1 MLKKAAAVFAIIATV
16 STLVSAEISFDTPKN
31 TNLQQEIANLELS
44 VPVSAPVEEKGV
56 FSKVDKEWTIM
67 VFVNGKN
74 NLEKYAL
81 LDMNEMEMI
90 GSSDKVNIVT
100 EVGRIAGYDS
110 SDGNWISSRRYL
122 VQKDN
127 DFKKITSPIVAELG
141 KVDMGDYKH
150 LVEFTQWA
158 MTTYP
163 AKRYM
168 LIVWNHGAGWIKARG
183 MNDPKGISYDDETGN
198 HITTPQ
204 FGMAMKAIGKID
216 VIGTD
221 ACLMQMPE
229 VNYEIKDYVDYI
241 VASEE
246 TEPGD
251 GYTYNT
257 FLGPVVAKP
266 TMTPKEVG
274 AQAVNAYA
282 DHYGTQDHTQSLVLA
297 SAMNGFM
304 PVMNNFVKAAMAANE
319 KALIKTAMTGTQAYA
334 YAENKDLWHFL
345 SLYGASS
352 KDANVKATAKLLQ
365 DYIANTL
372 VLVNR
377 TNSGYSDSHGL
388 AIYMP
393 NYANSSYSNLAFAR
407 DGQWDEFIVWY
418 NAK

>member
-1 MLKKAAAVFAIIATV
+1 MFRKVAAVFALIAV
-16 STLVSAEISFDTPKN
+16 SSTLVSAEISFDTLN
-31 TNLQQEIANLELS
+31 ATSLQQEIASLELT
-44 VPVSAPVEEKGV
+44 VPAPVAEKA
-56 FSKVDKEWTIM
+56 KADKEWTIM

-74 NLEKYAL
+74 NLEQFAL
-81 LDMNEMEMI
+81 KDMNEMEMV

-110 SDGNWISSRRYL
+110 SDGDWKSVRRYL
-122 VQKDN
+122 VKKDS
-127 DFKKITSPIVAELG
+127 DTRKITSPVVQEFPSR
-141 KVDMGDYKH
+141 DMGDYKN
-150 LVEFTQWA
+150 VVDFVKWA
-158 MTTYP
+158 QTNYP
-163 AKRYM
+163 AKHYM

-183 MNDPKGISYDDETGN
+183 EVTKGISYDDQTGN

-204 FGMAMKAIGKID
+204 MGLMMQSIGKID

-229 VNYEIKDYVDYI
+229 VNYEIRNYVDYI

-266 TMTPKEVG
+266 TMSAQEVG

-282 DHYGTQDHTQSLVLA
+282 DHYGSQDHTQSLVLA
-297 SAMNGFM
+297 SAMNGLV
-304 PVMNNFVKAAMAANE
+304 PLTNKFVAAAMAANE
-319 KALIKTAMTGTQAYA
+319 KPLIKTAMSQAQAYA
-334 YAENKDLWHFL
+334 YAENKDFWHFL
-345 SLYGASS
+345 SLYAAAS
-352 KDANVKATAKLLQ
+352 KDANVKATAKALQ
-365 DYIANTL
+365 DYITNTL

-377 TNSGYSDSHGL
+377 ANSNYSDSHGL

-393 NYANSSYSNLAFAR
+393 NYANSSYNQLAWAK
-407 DGQWDEFIVWY
+407 DSQWDEFIAWY
-418 NAK
+418 TK

>member
-1 MLKKAAAVFAIIATV
+1 
-16 STLVSAEISFDTPKN
+16 
-31 TNLQQEIANLELS
+31 
-44 VPVSAPVEEKGV
+44 
-56 FSKVDKEWTIM
+56 
-67 VFVNGKN
+67 
-74 NLEKYAL
+74 
-81 LDMNEMEMI
+81 
-90 GSSDKVNIVT
+90 
-100 EVGRIAGYDS
+100 
-110 SDGNWISSRRYL
+110 
-122 VQKDN
+122 
-127 DFKKITSPIVAELG
+127 
-141 KVDMGDYKH
+141 
-150 LVEFTQWA
+150 
-158 MTTYP
+158 
-163 AKRYM
+163 
-168 LIVWNHGAGWIKARG
+168 
-183 MNDPKGISYDDETGN
+183 
-198 HITTPQ
+198 
-204 FGMAMKAIGKID
+204 
-216 VIGTD
+216 
-221 ACLMQMPE
+221 MPE
-229 VNYEIKDYVDYI
+229 VNYEIKNYVDYI

-266 TMTPKEVG
+266 TMTPMEVG

-282 DHYGTQDHTQSLVLA
+282 DHYGYQDHTQSLVLA

-319 KALIKTAMTGTQAYA
+319 KALIKTAMSGTQAYA

-345 SLYGASS
+345 SLYSASS

-377 TNSGYSDSHGL
+377 TNSSYSDSHGL

-393 NYANSSYSNLAFAR
+393 NYANSSYANLAFAK

>member
-1 MLKKAAAVFAIIATV
+1 MFKKATAALAMIAAM
-16 STLVSAEISFDTPKN
+16 STLVSAEVFFDTLNK
-31 TNLQQEIANLELS
+31 TNLQDEISALELS
-44 VPVSAPVEEKGV
+44 VPQPATAAEKAAT
-56 FSKVDKEWTIM
+56 DKEWTIM

-90 GSSDKVNIVT
+90 GSTDKVNVVT
-100 EVGRIAGYDS
+100 ELGRINGYDS
-110 SDGNWISSRRYL
+110 SDGNWVSSRRYL
-122 VQKDN
+122 VKKDN
-127 DFKKITSPIVAELG
+127 DFKKITSPIVQDLG

-150 LVEFTQWA
+150 LVEFTNWA
-158 MTTYP
+158 KATYP

-168 LIVWNHGAGWIKARG
+168 LIVWNHGAGWIKSRG

-204 FGMAMKAIGKID
+204 FGMAMKAIGKVD

-251 GYTYNT
+251 GYTYNLM
-257 FLGPVVAKP
+257 LGPLVAKP
-266 TMTPKEVG
+266 TMLG
-274 AQAVNAYA
+274 AELGKLTVDAYA
-282 DHYGTQDHTQSLVLA
+282 NHYGSQDHTQSLVLA

-304 PVMNNFVKAAMAANE
+304 PLINNFVKAAMAANE
-319 KALIKTAMTGTQAYA
+319 KPLIKTAMNGAQSYA

-352 KDANVKATAKLLQ
+352 ANAEVKAAAKALQ
-365 DYIANTL
+365 TYITGTL
-372 VLVNR
+372 VLHNR
-377 TNSGYSDSHGL
+377 TNSSYSDSHGI
-388 AIYMP
+388 AIYLP
-393 NYANSSYSNLAFAR
+393 NYVNSSYSNLAWAR
-407 DGQWDEFIVWY
+407 DGQWDEFIGWY
-418 NAK
+418 TK